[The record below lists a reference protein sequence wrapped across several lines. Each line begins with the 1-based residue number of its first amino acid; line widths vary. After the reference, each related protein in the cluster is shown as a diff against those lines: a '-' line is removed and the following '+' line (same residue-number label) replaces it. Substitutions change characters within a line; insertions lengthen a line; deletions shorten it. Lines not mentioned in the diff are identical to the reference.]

1 MVSGYKQLAQELGG
15 LYTVGSLRV
24 LDSLGRLPLTR
35 QWHEGQRAWDLD
47 EVRRFKAE
55 KLAKREA
62 RHKDFSTQHQGPL
75 AERGN
80 PCIKMT

>member
-35 QWHEGQRAWDLD
+35 QWHEGGRVWNDE
-47 EVRRFKAE
+47 EVRQFKAE
-55 KLAKREA
+55 KLAQREA
-62 RHKDFSTQHQGPL
+62 KRSVL
-75 AERGN
+75 AEV
-80 PCIKMT
+80 